1 MDNPPSHAAFTG
13 SCHSQ
18 SGDTDDAWGD
28 PLVNMKCNKDRR
40 GGGGEIST
48 DAGSQASNPCFG
60 ARRSLTA
67 AGLVR

>member
-1 MDNPPSHAAFTG
+1 MDPSMPG
-13 SCHSQ
+13 SPGCHSQ
-18 SGDTDDAWGD
+18 SGDIGD
-28 PLVNMKCNKDRR
+28 PLVNMKRNKESGEEE